1 MLLKAIK
8 VRTYLTKYQEEL
20 VQKNFNCVRFVFNYM
35 LDLKSKLYKRTGKNL
50 TYNEA
55 CAILTKIKK
64 RKPWLQEADS
74 VALQQIIKDLFDSY
88 SRFFNGSGYPKFRSS
103 RNKQSYRT
111 RGCVKLDIENSTI
124 KVPKV
129 GVVKFRDKYKFEG
142 LIRVRNVTISKSKSG
157 KYFASICIEIEST
170 TLAKTKKSCGVD
182 LGIKDLCILSDG
194 IKFDNPKFRTSR
206 HTKRRLR
213 ALHKALSRKEKG
225 SKDWER
231 ARIRLVREYE
241 RLANMHLDYL
251 HKLTTWI
258 IQNYDFVSVETLKIK
273 NMMKNHKLARAI
285 ADAGWSELI
294 RQLQYKAEWYGKQF
308 VKISTYYASSQI
320 CSNCGDRNPA
330 VKKLSIR
337 EWECPSCGVYH
348 DRDLNAAINILNE
361 GLKLI

>member
-1 MLLKAIK
+1 MLKAIK
-8 VRTYLTKYQEEL
+8 LRVYFTNIQEKL
-20 VQKNFNCVRFVFNYM
+20 VGKNFNCVRFIFNYM

-55 CAILTKIKK
+55 CAILTKLKS
-64 RKPWLQEADS
+64 RRPWLKEADA
-74 VALQQIIKDLFDSY
+74 VALQQVIRDLFNSY
-88 SRFFNGSGYPKFRSS
+88 ERFFNGSGFPKFKSS
-103 RNKQSYRT
+103 RDKQSYRT
-111 RGCVKLDIENSTI
+111 LGKISLDIKNSTI
-124 KVPKV
+124 KIPKV
-129 GVVKFRDKYKFEG
+129 GIVKFRDKYKFEG

-157 KYFASICIEIEST
+157 IYLASICIEVEPI
-170 TLAKTKKSCGVD
+170 TLAKTKKSCGID

-194 IKFDNPKFRTSR
+194 TKFENPHFRTSR
-206 HTKRRLR
+206 YEKRRLR
-213 ALHKALSRKEKG
+213 ALHKALSRKKKG
-225 SKDWER
+225 SEGWEQ
-231 ARIRLVREYE
+231 ARIRLAKEYE

-294 RQLQYKAEWYGKQF
+294 RQLEYKAEWYSKQF

-320 CSNCGDRNPA
+320 CSNCGDRNPV

-337 EWECPSCGVYH
+337 EWECPSCGVHH

>member
-1 MLLKAIK
+1 MIK
-8 VRTYLTKYQEEL
+8 SIKTRAYLTKHQEEL
-20 VQKNFNCVRFVFNYM
+20 VQKNFDCVRFVFNYM

-74 VALQQIIKDLFDSY
+74 TALQQVIKDLFDSY
-88 SRFFNGSGYPKFRSS
+88 NRFFNGSGFPKFKSS
-103 RNKQSYRT
+103 RDKQSYRT
-111 RGCVKLDIENSTI
+111 RVYDLNVENSTI
-124 KVPKV
+124 KILKI

-157 KYFASICIEIEST
+157 IYFASICIEVEPT
-170 TLAKTKKSCGVD
+170 TLAKAKKSCGVD

-194 IKFDNPKFRTSR
+194 TKFDNPRFRTSPAAK
-206 HTKRRLR
+206 HRLR
-213 ALHKALSRKEKG
+213 FLHKALSRKEKG
-225 SKDWER
+225 SKGWHK
-231 ARIRLVREYE
+231 ARVRLAKKYE

-258 IQNYDFVSVETLKIK
+258 IQNYDFISVETLKVK

-285 ADAGWSELI
+285 ADAGWSELV
-294 RQLQYKAEWYGKQF
+294 RQLEYKAEWYAKQF
-308 VKISTYYASSQI
+308 VKINTYYASSQI
-320 CSNCGDRNPA
+320 CSNCGNRNPA

-337 EWECPSCGVYH
+337 KWECPSCGAYH
-348 DRDLNAAINILNE
+348 DRDLNAAVNILNE
-361 GLKLI
+361 GLKQI